1 MLGAGSRT
9 LTTESRDIM
18 DRLVPG
24 PFHGHWW
31 RIIIILILLP
41 TCIVLLLFVPELL
54 VPLILLAL
62 VLLLW
67 ERVRIIYAMHN
78 LAARIAA
85 GNYNTKI
92 EVQEGA
98 WGALCHAVNTLL
110 QQQRLHQH
118 TESLHPFLPDEA
130 SARLLGTT
138 LPADGTPRMLTIL
151 VVGYTRTPG
160 PQSDVARSH
169 LQALHRLSIAIQ
181 QQAERHNALLERCGD
196 LILLAFGAFDETP
209 RTKTLRSAL
218 QTMQVLR
225 QTWDSNSPRGALTFS
240 LASGDALAVVLPGLG
255 YTVIG
260 SPVAHALQL
269 QPLAMTHP
277 EYALLCSEE
286 AYMTLRR
293 LDSTNWLS
301 TGLRLPYPDQ
311 PPQVV
316 YALPADAPGLYT

>member
-1 MLGAGSRT
+1 
-9 LTTESRDIM
+9 
-18 DRLVPG
+18 
-24 PFHGHWW
+24 
-31 RIIIILILLP
+31 
-41 TCIVLLLFVPELL
+41 
-54 VPLILLAL
+54 
-62 VLLLW
+62 
-67 ERVRIIYAMHN
+67 
-78 LAARIAA
+78 
-85 GNYNTKI
+85 
-92 EVQEGA
+92 
-98 WGALCHAVNTLL
+98 VNTLL

-118 TESLHPFLPDEA
+118 TESLHPFLPVDA

-138 LPADGTPRMLTIL
+138 LPPDGTPRMLTIL
-151 VVGYTRTPG
+151 VVGYTGTLG
-160 PQSDVARSH
+160 SQSDVARSH
-169 LQALHRLSIAIQ
+169 LQALHRLSTTIQ

-225 QTWDSNSPRGALTFS
+225 QTWDSSSPRGALTFS
-240 LASGDALAVVLPGLG
+240 LASGEALAVALPGLG

-311 PPQVV
+311 SSQVV
-316 YALPADAPGLYT
+316 YALPADTAGLYT